1 MYLGKVI
8 KYLILLIP
16 AICIAQDSWF
26 GKDKAQH
33 FLGSAVLSYG
43 LSEVMSADKAFLTA
57 VGIGL
62 AKEVYDYKNPA
73 KHTASYKDF
82 IADVAGAYVGVYA
95 KGYSFNY
102 DSKTFTIRYT
112 LQLKD

>member
-1 MYLGKVI
+1 MAYLGK
-8 KYLILLIP
+8 LLLLIP
-16 AICIAQDSWF
+16 VICIAQDSWT

-33 FLGSAVLSYG
+33 FLGSAALSYSF
-43 LSEVMSADKAFLTA
+43 SEVMSPESAFLTS

-62 AKEVYDYKNPA
+62 AKEVYDYKHPA

-95 KGYSFNY
+95 KGYSFDYQNK
-102 DSKTFTIRYT
+102 SFVLKYT
-112 LQLKD
+112 MKIF

>member
-1 MYLGKVI
+1 VYLGKVI

-16 AICIAQDSWF
+16 ALCVAQDSWL

-62 AKEVYDYKNPA
+62 AKEVYDYQHPE

-82 IADVAGAYVGVYA
+82 IADVAGAYVGIYA

-102 DSKTFTIRYT
+102 QNKTFVVRYT
-112 LQLKD
+112 MQIK

>member
-33 FLGSAVLSYG
+33 FVGSAVLSYG
-43 LSEVMSADKAFLTA
+43 FSEFMSADKAFLTA
-57 VGIGL
+57 VGIGF
-62 AKEVYDYKNPA
+62 AKEVYDYRHPH

-95 KGYSFNY
+95 KGYSFDYQN
-102 DSKTFTIRYT
+102 KTFVVRYT
-112 LQLKD
+112 IQIK

>member
-1 MYLGKVI
+1 MI
-8 KYLILLIP
+8 KYLLLFLP
-16 AICIAQDSWF
+16 VICLAQDSWK

-33 FLGSAVLSYG
+33 FIGSAILSYG
-43 LSEVMSADKAFLTA
+43 LSEVTTTDNAFLTT

-62 AKEVYDYKNPA
+62 AKEIYDYKHPT

-82 IADVAGAYVGVYA
+82 VYDVAGAYVGLYL

-102 DSKTFTIRYT
+102 ENKSFVVRYT
-112 LQLKD
+112 YTIK

>member
-1 MYLGKVI
+1 VI
-8 KYLILLIP
+8 KYLIVLIP

-33 FLGSAVLSYG
+33 FVGSAVLSYSF
-43 LSEVMSADKAFLTA
+43 SEFMSADKAFLTA

-62 AKEVYDYKNPA
+62 AKEVYDYQHPH

-95 KGYSFNY
+95 KGYSFDYN
-102 DSKTFTIRYT
+102 KKQFIVRYT
-112 LQLKD
+112 IPIK